1 MKKFVTIL
9 AAVVMMILTLVPMA
23 SASTS
28 TLFVDAP
35 NGGTVNVRTLPAESG
50 KSEIWIGTGFP
61 VTVYGKTDGGWYE
74 VRARVN
80 GKDIYGYID
89 ARYLTGKDPAAKAQ
103 RFTAVKKDLTVAV
116 RPSSANGKVNLWPT
130 ASKKGDEMR
139 TLAKGEKLTVLAAS
153 HAWYQVMD
161 AYGNVGY
168 VAKAYV
174 RTVG

>member
-9 AAVVMMILTLVPMA
+9 AAVMMMILTLVPMA
-23 SASTS
+23 SASAS

-35 NGGTVNVRTLPAESG
+35 NGGTVNVCTLPNGAG

-61 VTVYGKTDGGWYE
+61 VTVMDKSDGWYE

-80 GKDIYGYID
+80 GQDYYGYMD
-89 ARYLTGKDPAAKAQ
+89 AHYLIGKDPAAKAQ
-103 RFTAVKKDLTVAV
+103 KFTPVTKELTVAV

-130 ASKKGDEMR
+130 ASKKGEELR
-139 TLAKGEKLTVLAAS
+139 TLTKGERLTVLAAS
-153 HAWYQVMD
+153 HAWYQVLD
-161 AYGNVGY
+161 AEGHVGY

-174 RTVG
+174 RTV